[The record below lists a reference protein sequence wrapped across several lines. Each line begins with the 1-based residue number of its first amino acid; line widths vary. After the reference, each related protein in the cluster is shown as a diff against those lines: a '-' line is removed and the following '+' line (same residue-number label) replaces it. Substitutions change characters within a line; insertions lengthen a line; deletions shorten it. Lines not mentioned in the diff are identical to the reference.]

1 MRIACQAVLF
11 DSDGV
16 LVDSD
21 ASVVTAWRRWSLQY
35 GLDPDDVIPTVHGR
49 RSADTVAALIDP
61 ARQAQ
66 ALTDVDTYEVGVA
79 LHAVAGTGRARTSTI
94 SGTNAI
100 CACSTPAAIVT
111 AVPGAAQLVA
121 SIPSDA
127 RAVVTS
133 AKRALVRARLAAAGI
148 AAPAV
153 LIAAEDVSAGKPD
166 PAGYLAAAAALGV
179 RAHLT
184 VVVEDSVSGIAAA
197 RAAGVG
203 AVIGVSDRALAADA
217 DVVVEDLRAVHWEP
231 GALVVDDT
239 GTLRSGRA

>member
-1 MRIACQAVLF
+1 MRIDCQAVLF

-35 GLDPDDVIPTVHGR
+35 GLDPDAVIPTVHGR

-61 ARQAQ
+61 VSQAR
-66 ALTDVDTYEVGVA
+66 ALADVDAYEVDD
-79 LHAVAGTGRARTSTI
+79 
-94 SGTNAI
+94 
-100 CACSTPAAIVT
+100 AAIVT
-111 AVPGAAQLVA
+111 AIPGAAQLVA
-121 SIPSDA
+121 SIPPDA

-148 AAPAV
+148 PAPAV
-153 LIAAEDVSAGKPD
+153 LIAAEDVIAGKPD

-179 RAHLT
+179 PAHLT

-203 AVIGVSDRALAADA
+203 AVVGVSDRALATDA
-217 DVVVEDLRAVHWEP
+217 DVVVVDLRAVRWEP
-231 GALVVDDT
+231 GGLVVDDT
-239 GTLRSGRA
+239 TALRIGSR